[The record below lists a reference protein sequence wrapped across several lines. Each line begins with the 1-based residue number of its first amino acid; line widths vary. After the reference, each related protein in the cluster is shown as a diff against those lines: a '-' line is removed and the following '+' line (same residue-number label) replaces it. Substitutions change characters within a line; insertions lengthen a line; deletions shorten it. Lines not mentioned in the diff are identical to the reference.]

1 MASNNTNANITFTGN
16 ASGLTTAANQAA
28 KSIHGVADASKNMSA
43 QTVAAGMAIGQAY
56 TAMAGKV
63 IHAAKDF
70 MSEFVTVGTEVRKL
84 KSLLGG
90 TAEEMSRFR
99 FVAEE
104 VGVSV
109 DTLARGMRML
119 GSHLAKNDD
128 AAQKLGVTYLDMNG
142 KMKPSL
148 DLLGEVA
155 DKMNALPNEIER
167 NALGMQLFG
176 RGFQEMLPMLR
187 LGSEGMRFFA
197 EEADKMGLV
206 LSDKNLVAV
215 REYTMSK
222 RQLHAAVSGV
232 AVSIG
237 SMLIPKITALTVG
250 LTQGVVSVVSF
261 VKEHKG
267 LQTALQI
274 TAGVLGGII
283 FMVASYKTAVL
294 AAAGATKLME
304 IGEAIMTGIRTAL
317 TAATTAET
325 GAQIALNT
333 AMEVNPIGAIV
344 VAIELLIVG
353 FIALMRTSDKAR
365 EVFVSVMTVMGKV
378 VGMWVSYSV
387 QAFRLTADAM
397 LNFVGWILNGA
408 DKAFGWIP
416 GIGGKISKA
425 KSAVDDF
432 HSSMDDK
439 LTDIA
444 DFAYDKGADIGEAIG
459 KGITDFIKNFKLPK
473 IELPETPETGG
484 GDSVLDPL
492 GGGGAGKGGLF
503 ASLLTMGENIK
514 KAYVLYKQ
522 QLADAANNALEDTK
536 SFWSNIVDK
545 AQTAMNEA
553 KAAADDAQ
561 ARVADAAKSI
571 AESMSRGFEITAL
584 AGSSF
589 AKYLGADALVAS
601 FRQRLADMKEFVG
614 DIKKLRSMGLA
625 PDLLAQIAAAGPQGG
640 LDTARLLV
648 NDPSAIQQLNGL
660 QAEMT
665 AGAAEAG
672 AVVSD
677 YQYGGALAT
686 ANANYGL
693 AQTSYNLAA
702 GQQSEAV
709 MAATNAANA
718 ASAAVTAAS
727 NIEAGH
733 YAPGGDMFVQVQAET
748 NADPSDIAQ
757 AVAWAIKTN
766 TPVVAAVVPTRTR
779 KPVQGGRGVSRGW
792 DGTRT

>member
-1 MASNNTNANITFTGN
+1 
-16 ASGLTTAANQAA
+16 
-28 KSIHGVADASKNMSA
+28 MSA

-84 KSLLGG
+84 KTLLGG

-99 FVAEE
+99 FVATE

-109 DTLARGMRML
+109 DTLSRGMRML
-119 GSHLAKNDD
+119 ESHLGKND
-128 AAQKLGVTYLDMNG
+128 AAAKQLGISYLDVNG
-142 KMKPSL
+142 KMKPAL
-148 DLLGEVA
+148 GLLGEVA
-155 DKMNALPNEIER
+155 DKMNSLPNEIER
-167 NALGMQLFG
+167 NTLGMQLFG

-187 LGSEGMRFFA
+187 LGSEGMRQFA

-206 LSDKNLVAV
+206 LSDKNLLAV

-232 AVSIG
+232 AVTIG
-237 SMLIPKITALTVG
+237 SMLIPKVTALTVG

-261 VKEHKG
+261 IKEHKG

-274 TAGVLGGII
+274 TAGVLGAII
-283 FMVASYKTAVL
+283 VMVASYKTAVL
-294 AAAGATKLME
+294 LAAGATKLME
-304 IGEAIMTGIRTAL
+304 IGEGIMTGIRVAL

-325 GAQIALNT
+325 GAQLALNT

-353 FIALMRTSDKAR
+353 FVALMRTSDKAR
-365 EVFVSVMTVMGKV
+365 EVFVSVMTVMGYV
-378 VGMWVSYSV
+378 VGHFVSYAV
-387 QAFRLTADAM
+387 QAFRLVADTM
-397 LNFVGWILNGA
+397 LNFVGWTLNLA

-416 GIGGKISKA
+416 GIGDKISNA
-425 KSAVDDF
+425 KKAVDDF

-439 LTDIA
+439 LTAIA
-444 DFAYDKGADIGEAIG
+444 DFAYDKGADIGTAIG

-473 IELPETPETGG
+473 MELPQTTDQGGGAGLDPTGG
-484 GDSVLDPL
+484 G
-492 GGGGAGKGGLF
+492 GGKGGLF
-503 ASLLTMGENIK
+503 ASLLAMGENIK

-522 QLADAANNALEDTK
+522 QLADAASGALEATK
-536 SFWSNIVDK
+536 SFWSDIVDK
-545 AQTAMNEA
+545 AKTAMDEA

-561 ARVADAAKSI
+561 ARVTDAAKSI

-589 AKYLGADALVAS
+589 AKYLGADALLAS

-614 DIKKLRSMGLA
+614 DIKKLRSLGLA

-640 LDTARLLV
+640 LDTARILV

-660 QAEMT
+660 QSEMT

-686 ANANYGL
+686 ANANYGS
-693 AQTSYNLAA
+693 AQSTYNTAT
-702 GQQSEAV
+702 GQQNAAV
-709 MAATNAANA
+709 TAATNAANA

-727 NIEAGH
+727 NTEAGY

-766 TPVVAAVVPTRTR
+766 TPVATVPTRTR
-779 KPVQGGRGVSRGW
+779 KPIQGGRGMSRGW
-792 DGTRT
+792 DGKRT